1 MNRVANALYAS
12 RKILLVLWIILI
24 IGFGFYAAKLPSVL
38 GGNGFE
44 MKGMYKDTEQLL
56 VDIFDVSEAQIIVL
70 FEKKDGVSDS
80 KFQQTIAQYMQK
92 AKDKSDASKVDIPTA
107 SNKMIKGS
115 TAYGIIH
122 FNHDDDGTMDKRVE
136 KIRTL
141 SSEEKEMSVKLTG
154 GPIIEKDMNTAS
166 QADLAKAEA
175 IGIPVALVVLL
186 LAFGG
191 VVAAAIPLMIGIVT
205 VVTTMGV
212 VYFFHPYTELSIF
225 ILNVIPMIGLALSI
239 DFALLFINRFKE
251 EIQTK
256 SVEQAIKITI
266 QTAGRSVIF
275 SGLCVFIGLA
285 GMLFIQVDIFQNVA
299 LGGMAVVFIA
309 VFSALTLLP
318 SILAILGTR
327 INRLRILK
335 ISEQGGQSRWR
346 SFATFVMKKPVTM
359 TIVSLIIL
367 LVALIPVR
375 DMHLEIPS
383 SEALPTKY
391 ESRQAFDTYNDTFT
405 NKNTADVYF
414 VLEAKQDMLNEK
426 SLKNAFTFIKQ
437 LKEDSLVKQVDSIST
452 ALNVKS
458 SDQLQAMLEN
468 PQITA
473 QTKPAVDS
481 FINGHYMLIKATLDT
496 DQNSDQ
502 AKDFVRKW
510 KKKRS
515 PFTVHIGG
523 YPKFEQEIFDE
534 IYEKAPYGLAL
545 VLFSTYVILMIAFRS
560 VLIPLKAII
569 MNILS
574 LTATF
579 GLLVWLFQNGHLG
592 LTQSNIALVLPVFVF
607 GLVFGLSMDY
617 EVFLISRIHE
627 VYHQTRD
634 NNVATVEGLASTSK
648 IITSAALIMI
658 VITGA
663 FAFTDVTPV
672 KQMGVGIA
680 LAIFIDATIVR
691 MLLVPSLMKL
701 LGDANWWF
709 FTKKRDKSSSNEQL
723 KS

>member
-1 MNRVANALYAS
+1 MNKVANALYAS
-12 RKILLVLWIILI
+12 RKILLILWMILI
-24 IGFGFYAAKLPSVL
+24 VGFGFYAAKLPSVL

-56 VDIFDVSEAQIIVL
+56 VNKFDVSESQIIVL
-70 FEKKDGVSDS
+70 FEKKDGVSDR

-92 AKDKSDASKVDIPTA
+92 AKNKSDASKVDIPTA
-107 SNKMIKGS
+107 SNKMIKGNK
-115 TAYGIIH
+115 AYGIIH
-122 FNHDDDGTMDKRVE
+122 FNHDDGTMDKRVK

-141 SSEEKEMSVKLTG
+141 SAEEKEVSVKLTG

-359 TIVSLIIL
+359 TIVSLVIL

-391 ESRQAFDTYNDTFT
+391 ESRQAFETYNDTFI
-405 NKNTADVYF
+405 NSNTADVYF
-414 VLEAKQDMLNEK
+414 VLEDKQAMLNEK
-426 SLKNAFTFIKQ
+426 PLNNAFTFIKQ
-437 LKEDSLVKQVDSIST
+437 LKEDSLVKQVDSISN

-468 PQITA
+468 PQISA

-496 DQNSDQ
+496 YQNSDQ

-510 KKKRS
+510 KDKRS

-627 VYHQTRD
+627 VYHQTND
-634 NNVATVEGLASTSK
+634 NNIATVEGLASTSK

>member
-1 MNRVANALYAS
+1 MNKVANALYAG
-12 RKILLVLWIILI
+12 RKFLLILWIILI
-24 IGFGFYAAKLPSVL
+24 VGFGFYAAKLPSVL

-56 VDIFDVSEAQIIVL
+56 VDKFDVSEAQIIVL

-122 FNHDDDGTMDKRVE
+122 FNHDDGTMDKRVE

-141 SSEEKEMSVKLTG
+141 SADEKEVSVKLTG

-335 ISEQGGQSRWR
+335 VSEQGGQSRWR

-391 ESRQAFDTYNDTFT
+391 ESRQAFDTYNDTFI

-414 VLEAKQDMLNEK
+414 VLEAKQDMLNK
-426 SLKNAFTFIKQ
+426 KPLTNAFTFIKQ

-468 PQITA
+468 PQISA
-473 QTKPAVDS
+473 QTKPALDS

-510 KKKRS
+510 KDKRS

-534 IYEKAPYGLAL
+534 IYAKAPYGLAL

>member
-12 RKILLVLWIILI
+12 KKILLVLWIILI

-56 VDIFDVSEAQIIVL
+56 VDKFDVSEAQIIVL

-122 FNHDDDGTMDKRVE
+122 FNHDDDGTMDKQVE

-367 LVALIPVR
+367 LIALIPVR

>member
-1 MNRVANALYAS
+1 MNKVANALYAG
-12 RKILLVLWIILI
+12 RKILLLLWIILI
-24 IGFGFYAAKLPSVL
+24 VGFGFYAAKLPSVL

-56 VDIFDVSEAQIIVL
+56 VNKFDVSEAQIIVL

-92 AKDKSDASKVDIPTA
+92 AKDKSNASKVDIPTA
-107 SNKMIKGS
+107 SNKMIKGN

-122 FNHDDDGTMDKRVE
+122 FNHDDGTMDKRVE

-141 SSEEKEMSVKLTG
+141 SSEEKEVSVKLTG
-154 GPIIEKDMNTAS
+154 RPIIEKDMNTAS

-175 IGIPVALVVLL
+175 IGLPVALVVLL

-191 VVAAAIPLMIGIVT
+191 VIAAAIPLMIGIVT

-251 EIQTK
+251 EIQAK

-335 ISEQGGQSRWR
+335 VSEQGGQSRWR

-452 ALNVKS
+452 ALSVKS

-468 PQITA
+468 PQISA

-510 KKKRS
+510 KEKRS

-709 FTKKRDKSSSNEQL
+709 FTKKRDKSSSNEQV

>member
-56 VDIFDVSEAQIIVL
+56 VDKFDVSEAQIIVL

-545 VLFSTYVILMIAFRS
+545 VLFSTYIILMIAFRS

>member
-56 VDIFDVSEAQIIVL
+56 VDKFDVSEAQIIVL

-92 AKDKSDASKVDIPTA
+92 AKDKSNASKVDIPTA
-107 SNKMIKGS
+107 SNKMIKGN

-122 FNHDDDGTMDKRVE
+122 FNHDDGTMDKRVE

-141 SSEEKEMSVKLTG
+141 SSEEKEVSVKLTG
-154 GPIIEKDMNTAS
+154 RPIIEKDMNTAS

-709 FTKKRDKSSSNEQL
+709 FTKKRDKSSSTEQV

>member
-1 MNRVANALYAS
+1 MNKIANALYAG
-12 RKILLVLWIILI
+12 RKILLILWIILI
-24 IGFGFYAAKLPSVL
+24 VGFGFYAAKLPSVL

-56 VDIFDVSEAQIIVL
+56 VNKFDVSEAQIIVL
-70 FEKKDGVSDS
+70 FKKKDGVSDS

-122 FNHDDDGTMDKRVE
+122 FNHDDGTMDKRVE

-346 SFATFVMKKPVTM
+346 SFATFVMKKPVAM

-391 ESRQAFDTYNDTFT
+391 ESRQAFDTYNDTFI
-405 NKNTADVYF
+405 NKNAADVYF
-414 VLEAKQDMLNEK
+414 VLEAKQDMLKEK
-426 SLKNAFTFIKQ
+426 PLTNAFTFIKQ

-458 SDQLQAMLEN
+458 SDQLQAMLNN
-468 PQITA
+468 PQISA

-481 FINGHYMLIKATLDT
+481 FINEHYMLIKATLDT

-510 KKKRS
+510 KEKRS

-627 VYHQTRD
+627 VYHQTKD

-709 FTKKRDKSSSNEQL
+709 FTKKSDKSSSNEQV

>member
-1 MNRVANALYAS
+1 M
-12 RKILLVLWIILI
+12 
-24 IGFGFYAAKLPSVL
+24 
-38 GGNGFE
+38 
-44 MKGMYKDTEQLL
+44 
-56 VDIFDVSEAQIIVL
+56 
-70 FEKKDGVSDS
+70 
-80 KFQQTIAQYMQK
+80 
-92 AKDKSDASKVDIPTA
+92 
-107 SNKMIKGS
+107 
-115 TAYGIIH
+115 
-122 FNHDDDGTMDKRVE
+122 
-136 KIRTL
+136 
-141 SSEEKEMSVKLTG
+141 
-154 GPIIEKDMNTAS
+154 
-166 QADLAKAEA
+166 
-175 IGIPVALVVLL
+175 
-186 LAFGG
+186 
-191 VVAAAIPLMIGIVT
+191 
-205 VVTTMGV
+205 
-212 VYFFHPYTELSIF
+212 ELST
-225 ILNVIPMIGLALSI
+225 L
-239 DFALLFINRFKE
+239 
-251 EIQTK
+251 
-256 SVEQAIKITI
+256 IT
-266 QTAGRSVIF
+266 
-275 SGLCVFIGLA
+275 
-285 GMLFIQVDIFQNVA
+285 M
-299 LGGMAVVFIA
+299 
-309 VFSALTLLP
+309 
-318 SILAILGTR
+318 
-327 INRLRILK
+327 
-335 ISEQGGQSRWR
+335 
-346 SFATFVMKKPVTM
+346 
-359 TIVSLIIL
+359 
-367 LVALIPVR
+367 
-375 DMHLEIPS
+375 
-383 SEALPTKY
+383 
-391 ESRQAFDTYNDTFT
+391 NDTFI
-405 NKNTADVYF
+405 NSNTADVYF
-414 VLEAKQDMLNEK
+414 VLEDKQAMLNEK
-426 SLKNAFTFIKQ
+426 PLNNAFTFIKQ
-437 LKEDSLVKQVDSIST
+437 LKEDSLVKQVDSISN

-468 PQITA
+468 PQISA

-496 DQNSDQ
+496 YQNSDQ

-510 KKKRS
+510 KDKRS

-627 VYHQTRD
+627 VYHQTND
-634 NNVATVEGLASTSK
+634 NNIATVEGLASTSK

>member
-1 MNRVANALYAS
+1 MDKVANALYAS
-12 RKILLVLWIILI
+12 RKILLLLWIILI
-24 IGFGFYAAKLPSVL
+24 VGFGFYAAKLPSVL

-56 VDIFDVSEAQIIVL
+56 VNKFDVSEAQIIVL
-70 FEKKDGVSDS
+70 FEKKDGVSS
-80 KFQQTIAQYMQK
+80 QKFQQTIAQYMQK

-122 FNHDDDGTMDKRVE
+122 FNHDDGTMDKRVE

-510 KKKRS
+510 KEKRS

-709 FTKKRDKSSSNEQL
+709 FTKKRDKSSSNEQV

>member
-1 MNRVANALYAS
+1 MNKVANALYAG
-12 RKILLVLWIILI
+12 RKILLILWIILI
-24 IGFGFYAAKLPSVL
+24 VGFGFYAAKLPSVL

-56 VDIFDVSEAQIIVL
+56 VNKFDVSEAQIIVL

-115 TAYGIIH
+115 TAYRIIH
-122 FNHDDDGTMDKRVE
+122 FNHDDGTMDKRVE

-141 SSEEKEMSVKLTG
+141 SADEKEVSVKLTG

-186 LAFGG
+186 LAFGS

-256 SVEQAIKITI
+256 SIEQAIKITI

-335 ISEQGGQSRWR
+335 VSEQGGQSRWR
-346 SFATFVMKKPVTM
+346 SFATFVMKM
-359 TIVSLIIL
+359 S
-367 LVALIPVR
+367 
-375 DMHLEIPS
+375 
-383 SEALPTKY
+383 
-391 ESRQAFDTYNDTFT
+391 
-405 NKNTADVYF
+405 
-414 VLEAKQDMLNEK
+414 
-426 SLKNAFTFIKQ
+426 
-437 LKEDSLVKQVDSIST
+437 
-452 ALNVKS
+452 
-458 SDQLQAMLEN
+458 
-468 PQITA
+468 
-473 QTKPAVDS
+473 
-481 FINGHYMLIKATLDT
+481 
-496 DQNSDQ
+496 
-502 AKDFVRKW
+502 
-510 KKKRS
+510 
-515 PFTVHIGG
+515 
-523 YPKFEQEIFDE
+523 
-534 IYEKAPYGLAL
+534 
-545 VLFSTYVILMIAFRS
+545 
-560 VLIPLKAII
+560 
-569 MNILS
+569 
-574 LTATF
+574 
-579 GLLVWLFQNGHLG
+579 
-592 LTQSNIALVLPVFVF
+592 
-607 GLVFGLSMDY
+607 
-617 EVFLISRIHE
+617 
-627 VYHQTRD
+627 
-634 NNVATVEGLASTSK
+634 
-648 IITSAALIMI
+648 
-658 VITGA
+658 
-663 FAFTDVTPV
+663 
-672 KQMGVGIA
+672 
-680 LAIFIDATIVR
+680 
-691 MLLVPSLMKL
+691 
-701 LGDANWWF
+701 
-709 FTKKRDKSSSNEQL
+709 
-723 KS
+723 

>member
-1 MNRVANALYAS
+1 MNKVANALYAG
-12 RKILLVLWIILI
+12 RKILLLLWIILI
-24 IGFGFYAAKLPSVL
+24 VGFGFYAAKLPSVL

-56 VDIFDVSEAQIIVL
+56 VNKFDVSEAQIIVL

-92 AKDKSDASKVDIPTA
+92 AKDKSNASKVDIPTA
-107 SNKMIKGS
+107 SNKMIKGN

-122 FNHDDDGTMDKRVE
+122 FNHDDGTMDKRVE

-141 SSEEKEMSVKLTG
+141 SSEEKEVSVKLTG
-154 GPIIEKDMNTAS
+154 RPIIEKDMNTAS

-175 IGIPVALVVLL
+175 IGLPVALVVLL

-191 VVAAAIPLMIGIVT
+191 VIAAAIPLMIGIVT

-251 EIQTK
+251 EIQAK

-335 ISEQGGQSRWR
+335 VSEQGGQSRWR

-426 SLKNAFTFIKQ
+426 SLKNTFTFIKQ

-452 ALNVKS
+452 ALSVKS
-458 SDQLQAMLEN
+458 SEQLQAILEN
-468 PQITA
+468 PQISA

-510 KKKRS
+510 KEKRS

-709 FTKKRDKSSSNEQL
+709 FTKKRDRSSSNEQV

>member
-56 VDIFDVSEAQIIVL
+56 VDKFDVSEAQIIVL

-251 EIQTK
+251 EIQTN

>member
-1 MNRVANALYAS
+1 M
-12 RKILLVLWIILI
+12 ILI
-24 IGFGFYAAKLPSVL
+24 VGFGFYAAKLPSVL

-56 VDIFDVSEAQIIVL
+56 VNKFDVSESQIIVL
-70 FEKKDGVSDS
+70 FEKKDGVSDR

-92 AKDKSDASKVDIPTA
+92 AKNKSDASKVDIPTA
-107 SNKMIKGS
+107 SNKMIKGNK
-115 TAYGIIH
+115 AYGIIH
-122 FNHDDDGTMDKRVE
+122 FNHDDGTMDKRVE

-141 SSEEKEMSVKLTG
+141 SAEEKEVSVKLTG

-359 TIVSLIIL
+359 TIVSLVIL

-391 ESRQAFDTYNDTFT
+391 ESRQAFETYNDTFI
-405 NKNTADVYF
+405 NSNTADVYF
-414 VLEAKQDMLNEK
+414 VLEDKQAMLNEK
-426 SLKNAFTFIKQ
+426 PLNNAFTFIKQ
-437 LKEDSLVKQVDSIST
+437 LKEDSLVKQVDSISN

-468 PQITA
+468 PQISA

-496 DQNSDQ
+496 YQNSDQ

-510 KKKRS
+510 KDKRS

-627 VYHQTRD
+627 VYHQTND
-634 NNVATVEGLASTSK
+634 NNIATVEGLASTSK

>member
-1 MNRVANALYAS
+1 MNKVANALYAG
-12 RKILLVLWIILI
+12 RKILLILWIILI
-24 IGFGFYAAKLPSVL
+24 VGFGFYAAKLPSVL

-56 VDIFDVSEAQIIVL
+56 VNKFDVSKAQIIVL

-107 SNKMIKGS
+107 SNNMIKGN

-122 FNHDDDGTMDKRVE
+122 FNHDDGTMDKRVE

-141 SSEEKEMSVKLTG
+141 SVEEKEVSVKLTG

-327 INRLRILK
+327 INRLRILRV
-335 ISEQGGQSRWR
+335 SEQGGQSRWR

-391 ESRQAFDTYNDTFT
+391 ESRQAFDTYNDTFI

-426 SLKNAFTFIKQ
+426 PLTNAFSVIKQ

-452 ALNVKS
+452 ALNIKS

-468 PQITA
+468 PQISV

-510 KKKRS
+510 KDKRS

-592 LTQSNIALVLPVFVF
+592 LTESNIALVLPVFVF

-627 VYHQTRD
+627 VYHQTKD

-709 FTKKRDKSSSNEQL
+709 FTKKSDKSSSNEQL

>member
-56 VDIFDVSEAQIIVL
+56 VDKFDVSEAQIIVL

-701 LGDANWWF
+701 LGDANWTYRVF
-709 FTKKRDKSSSNEQL
+709 H
-723 KS
+723 

>member
-1 MNRVANALYAS
+1 MA
-12 RKILLVLWIILI
+12 
-24 IGFGFYAAKLPSVL
+24 F
-38 GGNGFE
+38 
-44 MKGMYKDTEQLL
+44 
-56 VDIFDVSEAQIIVL
+56 
-70 FEKKDGVSDS
+70 
-80 KFQQTIAQYMQK
+80 
-92 AKDKSDASKVDIPTA
+92 
-107 SNKMIKGS
+107 
-115 TAYGIIH
+115 
-122 FNHDDDGTMDKRVE
+122 
-136 KIRTL
+136 IRYICH
-141 SSEEKEMSVKLTG
+141 E
-154 GPIIEKDMNTAS
+154 N
-166 QADLAKAEA
+166 
-175 IGIPVALVVLL
+175 
-186 LAFGG
+186 
-191 VVAAAIPLMIGIVT
+191 
-205 VVTTMGV
+205 
-212 VYFFHPYTELSIF
+212 
-225 ILNVIPMIGLALSI
+225 
-239 DFALLFINRFKE
+239 
-251 EIQTK
+251 
-256 SVEQAIKITI
+256 
-266 QTAGRSVIF
+266 
-275 SGLCVFIGLA
+275 
-285 GMLFIQVDIFQNVA
+285 
-299 LGGMAVVFIA
+299 
-309 VFSALTLLP
+309 
-318 SILAILGTR
+318 
-327 INRLRILK
+327 
-335 ISEQGGQSRWR
+335 
-346 SFATFVMKKPVTM
+346 VMKKPVTM

-391 ESRQAFDTYNDTFT
+391 ESRQAFDTYNDTFI

-414 VLEAKQDMLNEK
+414 VLEAKQDMLKEK
-426 SLKNAFTFIKQ
+426 PLTNAFTFIKQ

-458 SDQLQAMLEN
+458 SDQLQAMLNN
-468 PQITA
+468 PQISA

-481 FINGHYMLIKATLDT
+481 FINEHYMLIKATLDT

-510 KKKRS
+510 KEKHS
-515 PFTVHIGG
+515 PLTVHIGG

-545 VLFSTYVILMIAFRS
+545 VLFSTYVILIIAFRS

-592 LTQSNIALVLPVFVF
+592 LTESNIALVLPVFVF

-627 VYHQTRD
+627 VYYQTHD

>member
-1 MNRVANALYAS
+1 
-12 RKILLVLWIILI
+12 
-24 IGFGFYAAKLPSVL
+24 
-38 GGNGFE
+38 
-44 MKGMYKDTEQLL
+44 
-56 VDIFDVSEAQIIVL
+56 
-70 FEKKDGVSDS
+70 
-80 KFQQTIAQYMQK
+80 
-92 AKDKSDASKVDIPTA
+92 
-107 SNKMIKGS
+107 
-115 TAYGIIH
+115 
-122 FNHDDDGTMDKRVE
+122 
-136 KIRTL
+136 
-141 SSEEKEMSVKLTG
+141 
-154 GPIIEKDMNTAS
+154 
-166 QADLAKAEA
+166 
-175 IGIPVALVVLL
+175 
-186 LAFGG
+186 
-191 VVAAAIPLMIGIVT
+191 
-205 VVTTMGV
+205 
-212 VYFFHPYTELSIF
+212 
-225 ILNVIPMIGLALSI
+225 
-239 DFALLFINRFKE
+239 
-251 EIQTK
+251 
-256 SVEQAIKITI
+256 
-266 QTAGRSVIF
+266 
-275 SGLCVFIGLA
+275 
-285 GMLFIQVDIFQNVA
+285 
-299 LGGMAVVFIA
+299 
-309 VFSALTLLP
+309 
-318 SILAILGTR
+318 
-327 INRLRILK
+327 
-335 ISEQGGQSRWR
+335 
-346 SFATFVMKKPVTM
+346 MKKPVAM

-391 ESRQAFDTYNDTFT
+391 ESRQAFDTYNDTFI

-414 VLEAKQDMLNEK
+414 VLEAKQDMLKEK
-426 SLKNAFTFIKQ
+426 PLTNAFTFIKQ

-458 SDQLQAMLEN
+458 SNQLQAMLNN
-468 PQITA
+468 PQISV

-481 FINGHYMLIKATLDT
+481 FINEHYMLIKATLDT

-510 KKKRS
+510 KEKRS

-534 IYEKAPYGLAL
+534 IYKKAPYGLAL

-627 VYHQTRD
+627 VYHQTKD

-709 FTKKRDKSSSNEQL
+709 FTKKSDKSSSNEQV

>member
-1 MNRVANALYAS
+1 MNKVANALYAG
-12 RKILLVLWIILI
+12 RKILLILWVILI
-24 IGFGFYAAKLPSVL
+24 VGFGFYAAKLPSVL

-56 VDIFDVSEAQIIVL
+56 VNKFDVSESQIIVL

-92 AKDKSDASKVDIPTA
+92 AKNKSDASKVDIPTA
-107 SNKMIKGS
+107 SNKMIKGN

-122 FNHDDDGTMDKRVE
+122 FNHDDGTMDKRVE

-141 SSEEKEMSVKLTG
+141 SAEEKEVSVKLTG

-335 ISEQGGQSRWR
+335 VSEQGGQSRWR

-391 ESRQAFDTYNDTFT
+391 ESRQAFDTYNDTFI

-426 SLKNAFTFIKQ
+426 PLKNAFTFIKQ

-452 ALNVKS
+452 SLNVKS
-458 SDQLQAMLEN
+458 SNQLQAMLEN
-468 PQITA
+468 PQISA

-510 KKKRS
+510 KDKRS
-515 PFTVHIGG
+515 PFTVHIAG

-709 FTKKRDKSSSNEQL
+709 FTKKRDRSSSNEQL